1 MPMPASPGTASLP
14 LFSATST
21 STAIWFVGHLMPA
34 VKAQS
39 VCSGCEWTD
48 QEVGGMSSWLSSLEE
63 PDKKLFLS
71 QETAQIR
78 SKANKGESERDGVGK
93 EVMLKIRAEF
103 F

>member
-1 MPMPASPGTASLP
+1 
-14 LFSATST
+14 
-21 STAIWFVGHLMPA
+21 MPA

-48 QEVGGMSSWLSSLEE
+48 QEVGGRSSWPSSLEE

-78 SKANKGESERDGVGK
+78 SKYTRVKVRGMMLENKSRVLLK
-93 EVMLKIRAEF
+93 ELSLGLKTGN
-103 F
+103 

>member
-1 MPMPASPGTASLP
+1 
-14 LFSATST
+14 
-21 STAIWFVGHLMPA
+21 
-34 VKAQS
+34 
-39 VCSGCEWTD
+39 
-48 QEVGGMSSWLSSLEE
+48 MSSWLSSLEE